1 MTRLGPGKAADF
13 GSDTRQAIYI
23 PHLLNAVDRTRS
35 LQFET
40 TFDELATLTPVR
52 AEVSVRHGT
61 TFLEVQGTASTI
73 VTLTCDRCL
82 QQYNHRVAV
91 DAHEIIWLDEAAATA
106 RDLPV
111 EQEVN
116 PEDLVESIS
125 PSGHFESDTWIYE
138 QICLQLPQ
146 RQICNASCQGLKVE
160 EESVSSQ
167 PMVDARWS
175 ALEVLKQQL
184 TGDEYQAN

>member
-1 MTRLGPGKAADF
+1 M
-13 GSDTRQAIYI
+13 QAIYI
-23 PHLLNAVDRTRS
+23 PHLLNAINRTRS

-40 TFDELATLTPVR
+40 TFEELATLTPVR
-52 AEVSVRHGT
+52 AEVQVRHST
-61 TFLEVQGTASTI
+61 TFLDIRGTASTI

-91 DAHEIIWLDEAAATA
+91 DAQEIIWLDEAAAA
-106 RDLPV
+106 AEGLPV

-116 PEDLVESIS
+116 PEDLVESLS
-125 PSGHFESDTWIYE
+125 PHGHFDPETWIYE

-146 RQICNASCQGLKVE
+146 RQICDASCQGLKVE
-160 EESVSSQ
+160 QPQFTQPSV
-167 PMVDARWS
+167 DDRWS

-184 TGDEYQAN
+184 AGDEYQAN